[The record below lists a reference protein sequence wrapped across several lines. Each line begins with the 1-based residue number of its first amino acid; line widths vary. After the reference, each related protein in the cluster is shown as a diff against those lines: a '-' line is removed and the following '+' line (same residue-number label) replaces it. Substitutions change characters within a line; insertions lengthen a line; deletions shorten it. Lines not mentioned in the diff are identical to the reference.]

1 MSKTRNTLAILACLV
16 ALAGCATTS
25 SGGQVKEVGEG
36 IYTVG
41 IRPTLGGMSQSSA
54 AISDAVDKAGEYC
67 HSKGQKISVVPGPG
81 SEVRFRCVASDEVAP
96 AAH

>member
-1 MSKTRNTLAILACLV
+1 MNKTRITSAILACLFAV
-16 ALAGCATTS
+16 GGCATS
-25 SGGQVKEVGEG
+25 SVGQVQEVGPG

-41 IRPTLGGMSQSSA
+41 VRPTFGISQSSA
-54 AISDAVDKAGEYC
+54 AIGDAVDKAGEYC

-81 SEVRFRCVASDEVAP
+81 SEVRFRCAASDEVAP